1 MKTMINLTR
10 QAFQLASRRSASHL
24 PVYTTGQVKLKKN
37 SHYRQLRTTSRG
49 PKDEQSEGNLP
60 RRAMIYVPGSDLR
73 KLAKL
78 SSLHVDCAV
87 MDCEDGVAANQK
99 VANQDSNTP
108 VEDLRNYSGTVF
120 V

>member
-1 MKTMINLTR
+1 MFNLTR
-10 QAFQLASRRSASHL
+10 QVLQLASRRPSSHL
-24 PVYTTGQVKLKKN
+24 LGYKTGQVKLKQN
-37 SHYRQLRTTSRG
+37 SHYRQLCTASKT

-99 VANQDSNTP
+99 VTI
-108 VEDLRNYSGTVF
+108 
-120 V
+120 